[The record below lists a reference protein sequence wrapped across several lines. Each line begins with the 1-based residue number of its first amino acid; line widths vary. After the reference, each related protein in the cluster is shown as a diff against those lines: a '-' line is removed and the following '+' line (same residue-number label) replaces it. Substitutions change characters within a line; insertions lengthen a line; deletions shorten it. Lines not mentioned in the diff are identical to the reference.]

1 MSTSSAP
8 RPRSL
13 RTRLV
18 VGVLGLVLVMA
29 ATMGAFSTITLHHTL
44 MNRLDDQ
51 LTAASHRA
59 EARRHGEEHDG
70 STLDQQAPDSAVPSA
85 SPAEPSATS
94 SPAPSA
100 PATHTCGDQ
109 DPAAVPGA
117 KPVPAGL
124 DAAGQATGTL
134 TLIASGASDT
144 GSADDSGDGDGADG
158 GDADHSSGTAPASAT
173 VTAGY
178 IDDDGRYQSLTP
190 AECQVLLSLETTG
203 EPVTVGIDSLGDYR
217 VLASKDATTGDIVIT
232 GLSMKADNTL
242 VRTQLLVEG
251 AIVVI
256 GTLIAALAGRTMVR
270 SSLTPLERVA
280 STAERVASQPL
291 ARGEV
296 SIDER
301 VPGEDLTSSREVG
314 QVGSALNTLLG
325 HVDDALTARQH
336 SETQV
341 RQFVA
346 DASHELRTPLASIRG
361 YTELIAREGADAAL
375 PDEAV
380 HALERVHS
388 ESLRMSRLVEDLLLL
403 ARLDAGRDL
412 SRDEVDLV
420 GILLDTVS
428 DARAAGPDHE
438 WELDLAALDAPAD
451 LGEDERDDFEP
462 EPPLVLGDEARLRQV
477 LVNLLANAR
486 VHTPAG
492 SHVITTLSR
501 RTAPVASDAP
511 NGSGERERGGRDV
524 SLGGPAAVVP
534 PPGEELVITIS
545 DDGPGIEAA
554 VRGRLFERFARG
566 DASRERRTGSTGL
579 GMSIALAIV
588 VSHGGTLTV
597 DSICAG
603 EDPVHPQAHGTI
615 FTVALPAAP
624 AAD

>member
-144 GSADDSGDGDGADG
+144 GSADDSGDGNGADG
-158 GDADHSSGTAPASAT
+158 GDADRSSGTAPASAT

-524 SLGGPAAVVP
+524 SSGGAAAAAAP
-534 PPGEELVITIS
+534 PEEELVITIS

>member
-173 VTAGY
+173 VTAGD

-524 SLGGPAAVVP
+524 SSGGAAAAAA
-534 PPGEELVITIS
+534 PPGEELVITLS

-624 AAD
+624 ATD